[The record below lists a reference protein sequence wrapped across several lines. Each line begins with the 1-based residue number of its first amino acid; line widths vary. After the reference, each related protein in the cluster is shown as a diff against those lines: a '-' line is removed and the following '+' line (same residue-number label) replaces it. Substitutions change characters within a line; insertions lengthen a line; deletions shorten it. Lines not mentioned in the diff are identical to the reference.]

1 MYAPIVYTVSNIECM
16 AGAEGDLWVTSFEGK
31 KPTLTEKVK
40 PTWDIGGQFPH
51 KLKLI
56 KAEPTWYYERVADSS
71 PKPQV
76 KKEAKSY
83 TADPA
88 KMESIEL
95 QNNKNNA
102 VALYCHVVEQGTPF
116 DKDKLND
123 IFQVVKSLGAE
134 SYLVTEAK
142 KMGAV
147 DKA

>member
-1 MYAPIVYTVSNIECM
+1 MYAPIVYKVSNIECM

-40 PTWDIGGQFPH
+40 PTWDIGDEFPH

-88 KMESIEL
+88 KMESMEYS
-95 QNNKNNA
+95 NA
-102 VALYCHVVEQGTPF
+102 RNLAVQMYCHVTDQGTPPDYELLDTIF
-116 DKDKLND
+116 RHINALGKD
-123 IFQVVKSLGAE
+123 
-134 SYLVTEAK
+134 LVTVAK
-142 KMGAV
+142 EKYGAV

>member
-88 KMESIEL
+88 KMESMEYS
-95 QNNKNNA
+95 NA
-102 VALYCHVVEQGTPF
+102 RNLAVQMYCHVTDQGTPPDYELLDTIF
-116 DKDKLND
+116 RHINALGKD
-123 IFQVVKSLGAE
+123 
-134 SYLVTEAK
+134 LVTVAK
-142 KMGAV
+142 EKYGAV

>member
-56 KAEPTWYYERVADSS
+56 KAEPKWYYERVADSS

-88 KMESIEL
+88 KMESMEYS
-95 QNNKNNA
+95 NA
-102 VALYCHVVEQGTPF
+102 RNLAVQMYCHVTDQGTPPDYELLDTIF
-116 DKDKLND
+116 RHINALGKD
-123 IFQVVKSLGAE
+123 
-134 SYLVTEAK
+134 LVTVAK
-142 KMGAV
+142 EKYGAV